1 MRQIKALEGKL
12 ECTKFFRMAINAL
25 KVDLSFYDWR
35 LKFFS
40 GRFDG

>member
-12 ECTKFFRMAINAL
+12 ERTKFFRMAINTL
-25 KVDLSFYDWR
+25 RVDFSFYDWR
-35 LKFFS
+35 FKFFS